1 MNIIKKIDKILFI
14 LWTSLVPIIIATQ
27 CLLVFVGFFKE
38 WNMDYN
44 NVVVLSVVIIV
55 YLACILFNCILGGIA
70 FLHDA
75 IMFRKFKNR
84 IERERNNQHGKE
96 TD

>member
-1 MNIIKKIDKILFI
+1 MKIIKRIDRIMFI

-27 CLLVFVGFFKE
+27 CLLVFMGFLND
-38 WNMDYN
+38 WNMDRN
-44 NVVVLSVVIIV
+44 NIIALSIVIIV

-70 FLHDA
+70 FMHDA